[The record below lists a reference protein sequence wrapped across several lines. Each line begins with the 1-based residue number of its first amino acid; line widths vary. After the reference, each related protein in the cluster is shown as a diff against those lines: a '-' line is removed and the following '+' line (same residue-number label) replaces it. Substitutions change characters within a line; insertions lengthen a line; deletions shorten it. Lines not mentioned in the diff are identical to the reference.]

1 MFHRQWI
8 MHTSGCSRRCC
19 LVYALCS
26 IVCAMIASLSP
37 IACRLI
43 FLFSFVPV
51 CSFIFGEQLPHCVIV
66 WTNVARTL
74 LEMARTETYLS
85 LVRCTFSTFR
95 IMFIR
100 RINRSLHITMHTY
113 IDGRMENVRR
123 TCWARVRMHERM
135 TVDIFSRSIFQLRIL
150 CTAANLNS
158 NEWDDGWVM
167 SRRIYQYRNVL
178 QK

>member
-1 MFHRQWI
+1 
-8 MHTSGCSRRCC
+8 
-19 LVYALCS
+19 
-26 IVCAMIASLSP
+26 MIASLSP
-37 IACRLI
+37 IACRLF

-51 CSFIFGEQLPHCVIV
+51 CSFFFGEQLPHCVIV

-135 TVDIFSRSIFQLRIL
+135 TVDISSRSIFQLRIL
-150 CTAANLNS
+150 CTTANLDCY
-158 NEWDDGWVM
+158 EWDEGWVWT
-167 SRRIYQYRNVL
+167 SEWWADEFYQYRNAL
-178 QK
+178 RRY